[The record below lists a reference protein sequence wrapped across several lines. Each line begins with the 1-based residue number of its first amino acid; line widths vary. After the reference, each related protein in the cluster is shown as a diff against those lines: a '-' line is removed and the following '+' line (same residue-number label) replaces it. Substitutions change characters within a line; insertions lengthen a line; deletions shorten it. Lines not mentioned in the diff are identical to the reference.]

1 MLRSWF
7 LLYLFL
13 LLRPLAVSVLAA
25 AFDVTDIEGR
35 KVHFEDQPK
44 TFVVANYIANFMMV
58 GGAPGLEKVV
68 ALTKDGWEDT
78 RYGEYQVFTKSFPKM
93 KDLPSIGGY
102 HDDILNAEK
111 ILSLHPDVLLI
122 GRTQYAEN
130 SQRIKTFEKAG
141 IRLSFWITTR

>member
-1 MLRSWF
+1 MLRK
-7 LLYLFL
+7 LV
-13 LLRPLAVSVLAA
+13 LAVSFSTLAAFSGSVLAA

-78 RYGEYQVFTKSFPKM
+78 RYGEYQVFTKSFRSAEYRRVSRRHSQCREDSQP
-93 KDLPSIGGY
+93 PSGCPS
-102 HDDILNAEK
+102 D
-111 ILSLHPDVLLI
+111 
-122 GRTQYAEN
+122 RTDSIRGKQPEN
-130 SQRIKTFEKAG
+130 
-141 IRLSFWITTR
+141 